1 MEKSTQNN
9 GQGLYSPRGKVSL
22 GQAVP
27 MALQHV
33 VAMVVGCIS
42 MPMLVAGAGGLA
54 GKEQIVMVQA
64 SLLGAAIAIFLQHYP
79 IRGLVGSGL
88 PVMIGSGFAFLP
100 TLSSIVGQY
109 GMAAMLGAQLFGA
122 LMGILVG
129 VFFKYIRR
137 LFPPIVTG
145 SVVVTIGISLYD
157 TAINYMAGGVS
168 TATDY
173 GSMKNWLLALITLA
187 TVIVCGQFGKGMVKA
202 SSTLLGMVVGYL
214 VALAMGMIDFSGI
227 GEAAWFQ
234 LPQPLHFGVEF
245 VPSAMVALG
254 IVFVVNAV
262 QDMGQLEAS
271 ANGAFDRNAT
281 PGEISGGVIAN
292 NIAGMIGGLLGGS
305 PVATAGQNVGIVT
318 TTKVINR
325 KVFTLAAGIVAL
337 AALMPKFALILTT
350 IPQPVLGGATITVF
364 ASIAMTG
371 VRMLA
376 REGLSARS
384 MFIAGLSIAL
394 AIGIPQTANVF
405 AGFPQWMTDIFGRS
419 EVSIVA
425 ISSILLNLIVP
436 KEQKA
441 K

>member
-1 MEKSTQNN
+1 MMKFAGIFWHKPLIRSKKQEGVLFTVPMILSVAV
-9 GQGLYSPRGKVSL
+9 LALLVLCCIFAPIISPYSPTEQNLADSL
-22 GQAVP
+22 ALPSFRHLLGADRVGRDLLTRLFYGGRTTLLSAVG
-27 MALQHV
+27 V
-33 VAMVVGCIS
+33 VALSVVIGVPLGLIS
-42 MPMLVAGAGGLA
+42 GYYGGLADTIIGRICDVVLSFPSLLLAFVLVAGFG
-54 GKEQIVMVQA
+54 
-64 SLLGAAIAIFLQHYP
+64 
-79 IRGLVGSGL
+79 RG
-88 PVMIGSGFAFLP
+88 M
-100 TLSSIVGQY
+100 
-109 GMAAMLGAQLFGA
+109 
-122 LMGILVG
+122 
-129 VFFKYIRR
+129 
-137 LFPPIVTG
+137 
-145 SVVVTIGISLYD
+145 
-157 TAINYMAGGVS
+157 
-168 TATDY
+168 
-173 GSMKNWLLALITLA
+173 
-187 TVIVCGQFGKGMVKA
+187 
-202 SSTLLGMVVGYL
+202 
-214 VALAMGMIDFSGI
+214 FS
-227 GEAAWFQ
+227 A
-234 LPQPLHFGVEF
+234 V
-245 VPSAMVALG
+245 VALG

-271 ANGAFDRNAT
+271 ANGEFDRNAT

-292 NIAGMIGGLLGGS
+292 NIASMIGGLLGGS